1 MGRRRAL
8 LRTFAAGG
16 GGHAGCPDRR
26 HDHLAVEGTSGCRM
40 QGPRALAVICGLL
53 EAAAESRLVTMGEV
67 LSGTLSGYQRE
78 IKESFGPV

>member
-26 HDHLAVEGTSGCRM
+26 HDHPAAGGTSGCRL
-40 QGPRALAVICGLL
+40 QGPRALAVIYGLRQS
-53 EAAAESRLVTMGEV
+53 AAESRLVTMDEV
-67 LSGTLSGYQRE
+67 LSGKMSGYQRE
-78 IKESFGPV
+78 VNESL